1 MHYAP
6 LQPHEDG
13 PLYFPSVAI
22 VSLGSPAV
30 LRFYPKPNGDDTLAG
45 FDPRPAADEA
55 EGVGG
60 SDGERVGAGGV
71 GGSGVDSGGGR
82 VAAGGSSGNSSGDRA
97 AADGAAGMSTMAMG
111 GAERHSAGPGPG
123 REMHCAVSVSR
134 SEDDGGRRSG
144 CVTHSTLPQRVHG
157 TSPVLSVV
165 LQPRSLLVFRGA
177 AYREALHG
185 IDETHVEVLDET
197 VANAGVAVGASG
209 GVGVGEGL
217 ANAGVAV
224 GASGGANAV
233 REGVVVREGVT
244 SAGVVVG
251 EGVTVCGSGGL
262 VTGEGSA
269 NAGEGSPTSTKQ
281 GSTMINA
288 NAGPGLGLARTGA
301 RVSLTVRRVERVVR
315 AIRLGGKRG

>member
-209 GVGVGEGL
+209 G
-217 ANAGVAV
+217 
-224 GASGGANAV
+224 ANAV

-244 SAGVVVG
+244 SAGVVGG

>member
-209 GVGVGEGL
+209 G
-217 ANAGVAV
+217 
-224 GASGGANAV
+224 ANAV